1 MVVGGSVERPLL
13 GILRDP
19 NNPHPVVDLSDCPLY
34 PNDFC
39 HLFPILKDFIGR
51 AGLVPYNIA
60 KQKGELKY
68 LLLTESYA
76 TKELML
82 RFVLRSEQKLPL
94 IRRELERLL
103 TKLPRLTVVSVNI
116 QPQHAAVL
124 EGEKEIFLTRQEML
138 PEYFNQIPLFIR
150 PQGFFQTN
158 PVVAQALYRTAQI
171 WTQELPIKRLWDL
184 FCGAG
189 GFGLHCARALQ
200 DKWERPI
207 ELIGIEISASAIR
220 AATDSATALG
230 LSNVKFKSLDAANFA
245 LNEAAQRP
253 DLVIVNPPRRGIG
266 SSLAAFIN
274 EMCPPFL
281 LYSSCNATS
290 MSQDLRYLT
299 RYQPAQ
305 IQLFDMFPHTPH
317 YEVLMLLV
325 QRKPSRSRANM
336 F

>member
-1 MVVGGSVERPLL
+1 MIVCEHHRQNRCRSCAWLDYSYEKQLAEKQQHLSRLLAQSSCENAVWHPPFSSPLTHFRNKAKMVVGGSVERPLL

-68 LLLTESYA
+68 LLLTKSYA

-94 IRRELERLL
+94 IRRELEGLL
-103 TKLPRLTVVSVNI
+103 TKLPQLTVVSVNI
-116 QPQHAAVL
+116 QPQHAAIL

-171 WTQELPIKRLWDL
+171 WTQGLPIKRLWDL
-184 FCGAG
+184 FV
-189 GFGLHCARALQ
+189 ARAVSVY
-200 DKWERPI
+200 I
-207 ELIGIEISASAIR
+207 V
-220 AATDSATALG
+220 LG
-230 LSNVKFKSLDAANFA
+230 LCRINGRDRSN
-245 LNEAAQRP
+245 
-253 DLVIVNPPRRGIG
+253 
-266 SSLAAFIN
+266 
-274 EMCPPFL
+274 
-281 LYSSCNATS
+281 
-290 MSQDLRYLT
+290 
-299 RYQPAQ
+299 
-305 IQLFDMFPHTPH
+305 
-317 YEVLMLLV
+317 
-325 QRKPSRSRANM
+325 
-336 F
+336 